1 MTGGGH
7 PWKEPGLGALR
18 PDLAVI
24 AAHVAAGA
32 RVLDVGCGDGALMA
46 ALRDTRQVDARGL
59 ELDATDV
66 AAAVARG
73 LSVIQGD
80 ADIDLAG
87 YPDDSF
93 DYAILSQTLQTT
105 QRPDRVLDQLLRIG
119 RRAFVSFPNF
129 AHWRVRLSLLWGGR
143 MPVTRLLPMAWYE
156 TPNIHHVTVDDFRAY
171 VAERGLSVEGAW
183 FLNRGRPTSAAA
195 ANFRAEHAVFLLRRT
210 ATPPI
215 APSGDGAA

>member
-1 MTGGGH
+1 MGEGRH

-18 PDLAVI
+18 PDLAII
-24 AAHVAAGA
+24 AAHVVPGA

-80 ADIDLAG
+80 ADVDLAG
-87 YPDDSF
+87 YPDNSF

-105 QRPDRVLDQLLRIG
+105 QRPDRVLDELLRIG
-119 RRAFVSFPNF
+119 QRAFVSFPNF

-183 FLNRGRPTSAAA
+183 FLSRGRPTSAAA
-195 ANFRAEHAVFLLRRT
+195 ANFRAEHAVFLLRRA

-215 APSGDGAA
+215 PSSGDTAA